1 MKTYY
6 MKCAMVLS
14 LTAFSSVST
23 GSFAAEDD
31 YPSRPIRI
39 VVPFAPG
46 GGGDTVTRI
55 MAESMSKTLNQTI
68 LVENRPGAFTTI
80 APTVVANAKPDGYTL
95 LFAVTSAFGAD
106 KALFPNTV
114 NYDEKSFT
122 PISNWANTFFVLG
135 AHKDYEANNFSGML
149 EKARKDA
156 PNPTFIASTQ
166 GLYPQLIV
174 EKIERMTGVK
184 LTLVPYKGGA
194 PAVMAAASGE
204 PPLTMAVPSSVI
216 PLAKEGRLKALA
228 ITNGQGSELAEGVPT
243 IAEFGLEGYH
253 VGYWSALAGPAGLP
267 DHVVQKLFEAS
278 KIALSDPEVRAKLIQ
293 IGYEPAPS
301 SSVEE
306 FQAQAIREGLALRD
320 DVLAMGLKVE

>member
-1 MKTYY
+1 MKTLHR
-6 MKCAMVLS
+6 KLS
-14 LTAFSSVST
+14 LMLAVTALAGITQV
-23 GSFAAEDD
+23 ALAQEDD
-31 YPSRPIRI
+31 YPNRPIRI

-55 MAESMSKTLNQTI
+55 MAESMSKTLKQPV

-80 APTVVANAKPDGYTL
+80 APTVVAGAAPDGYTL
-95 LFAVTSAFGAD
+95 LFAVTSVFGAD
-106 KALFPNTV
+106 KAMFPNTV

-122 PISNWANTFFVLG
+122 PITNWANTFFVLG
-135 AHKDYEANNFSGML
+135 AHKDYEANTFGELL
-149 EKARKDA
+149 EKARRDA

-184 LTLVPYKGGA
+184 LTLIPYKGGA
-194 PAVMAAASGE
+194 PAVMAAVSGE
-204 PPLTMAVPSSVI
+204 PPLTMAVPSSVM

-228 ITNGQGSELAEGVPT
+228 ITNGKRSELAEGVPT
-243 IAEFGLEGYH
+243 IAEFGLDGYN

-267 DHVVQKLFEAS
+267 RNVVDKLFEAS
-278 KIALSDPEVRAKLIQ
+278 RIALSDPEVRARLLQ

-301 SSVEE
+301 NSVEE
-306 FQAQAIREGLALRD
+306 FQEQAVREGLALRD
-320 DVLAMGLKVE
+320 DAVAMGLKVE